1 MRPPTHK
8 PSGDLAYLLSDAMHH
23 VREALVITT
32 AELDPPGPEIV
43 YVNEAFC
50 QMSGYTRE
58 ELVGDTPRIMQG
70 PKTSRS
76 ELDRLRHQL
85 SLGKPY
91 EGEIVNYRKDASE
104 FVIEWYI
111 VPLRDSSG
119 EISHWMASLRDVTG
133 RKVLEEKLRY
143 QALHDPLTNLPN
155 RVLFTD
161 RLTHALSLAVRGR
174 KLSAVLFMDLDEFKV
189 VNDSMGHEAG
199 DDLLIQVAERLRT
212 GLRAEDT
219 VARFGGDEF
228 GILLEDVSGPGYVA
242 DVATRII
249 ERLREPFIL
258 DGHEL
263 TITCSIGTVLAAPSQ
278 NLTSEIVRLRK
289 GDLAMYEAKRTGNDR
304 FAQEVLR
311 KADLAMYE
319 AKRRGKGRYQ
329 IFDPGMNT
337 RAKYRREL
345 ESALKRSLE
354 RKEFVVYY
362 QPVVSLKTGKV
373 RELEAL
379 VRWNHPERGLM
390 LPSDFIPVAGESDLI
405 VDIGRWVLEE
415 ACSQVRRWQ
424 DRHPG
429 DLPLQVDVNLSAR
442 QFHEP
447 NLVQVV
453 AEILAETD
461 LDPQSLKLEITE
473 NVILENSQATSAVLE
488 ALKSLGIQLSIDD
501 FGTGYSSL
509 ARLKHFPIDTL
520 KVDGLFVA
528 DLDSN
533 IEGEAIMAAMIGLA
547 HALGLT
553 VVAERVETAEQ
564 LQRLYKMSCDMV
576 QGFHFSSPLS
586 AATMETFL
594 RRNQQERLL

>member
-1 MRPPTHK
+1 MRPPNHK
-8 PSGDLAYLLSDAMHH
+8 PSGELAYLLTDAMHH
-23 VREALVITT
+23 MREAFVITT

-50 QMSGYTRE
+50 KMSGYTRE
-58 ELVGDTPRIMQG
+58 ELIGKTPRIMQG
-70 PKTSRS
+70 PKTRRS

-111 VPLRDSSG
+111 VPLRDNAG
-119 EISHWMASLRDVTG
+119 DISHWMASLRDVTG
-133 RKVLEEKLRY
+133 RKILEEELRY
-143 QALHDPLTNLPN
+143 QTLHDPLTNLPN
-155 RVLFTD
+155 RVLFID
-161 RLTHALSLAVRGR
+161 RLEHALSLAVRGR
-174 KLSAVLFMDLDEFKV
+174 RLSAVLFMDLDEFKF

-219 VARFGGDEF
+219 VSRFGGDEF
-228 GILLEDVSGPGYVA
+228 GILLEDVSGPDYVA

-258 DGHEL
+258 DDHEL

-278 NLTSEIVRLRK
+278 NLNNEMLRK
-289 GDLAMYEAKRTGNDR
+289 DDLAIYEAKRMGNDR
-304 FAQEVLR
+304 FAREVLR

-329 IFDPGMNT
+329 LFDPSMNT
-337 RAKYRREL
+337 RAKYRLEL

-354 RKEFVVYY
+354 RKELVIYY
-362 QPVVSLKTGKV
+362 QPVVSLQSGRV

-424 DRHPG
+424 DRHPS
-429 DLPLQVDVNLSAR
+429 DLPLQVDVNLSAK

-447 NLVQVV
+447 NLVHVV
-453 AEILAETD
+453 AEILAKTD

-473 NVILENSQATSAVLE
+473 NVMIENSQATSAVLD

-509 ARLKHFPIDTL
+509 ARLKHYPIDTL
-520 KVDGLFVA
+520 KLDGSFVA

-533 IEGEAIMAAMIGLA
+533 IEGEDIMAAMIGLA

-564 LQRLYKMSCDMV
+564 LRRLHKTSCDMV
-576 QGFHFSSPLS
+576 QGFHFSRPLS
-586 AATMETFL
+586 AATMETLL
-594 RRNQQERLL
+594 RRNQQEPLF